1 MVFSERKLV
10 HYTEGDCW
18 ALAVAVNELTGLPMR
33 GVGFYAD
40 HGEDP
45 ETRQWCHVVI
55 EVEEDTILDIRG
67 LRSVD
72 DVLDEFTKF
81 GGELYPIARKNLQD
95 SIDDAS
101 AFGFFFCESW
111 DTVRQDAE
119 KLVST
124 YLPGAVAA

>member
-33 GVGFYAD
+33 GVGFFAD

-45 ETRQWCHVVI
+45 DTRQWCHVVI
-55 EVEEDTILDIRG
+55 EVAEDTILDIRG

-81 GGELYPIARKNLQD
+81 GGELYPIARENLQD

-111 DTVRQDAE
+111 DIVRQDAE
-119 KLVST
+119 KLVSA
-124 YLPGAVAA
+124 YLPSAVTV